1 MVFSFFLI
9 ATSKHMDGK
18 INAATANIAE
28 KMSDSFD
35 LKLTTENVYS
45 YIYEKIERKNGMNT

>member
-1 MVFSFFLI
+1 
-9 ATSKHMDGK
+9 MDGK
-18 INAATANIAE
+18 VNAATANIAE

-35 LKLTTENVYS
+35 LKLTTENIYS

>member
-1 MVFSFFLI
+1 
-9 ATSKHMDGK
+9 MDGK

-35 LKLTTENVYS
+35 LKLTTENIYS
-45 YIYEKIERKNGMNT
+45 YIYEKIERKNVMNT